1 MSFNTVRRE
10 AQQPKPFLCPESD
23 PAMVQRRVIN
33 RLTRQLGISAP
44 LAEAVARLAGLG
56 PQELRHG

>member
-1 MSFNTVRRE
+1 MTSNIPSRDARE
-10 AQQPKPFLCPESD
+10 PKPFFCPESD
-23 PAMVQRRVIN
+23 PAIVQRRVID

-44 LAEAVARLAGLG
+44 LAEAVAGLAGLG